1 MKVIFIAPFGR
12 PWFGLRTGLR
22 LAAILCALSFG
33 AGCEAGPPPFTAPR
47 TLVRVGEGP
56 VSVEADVLNAGQ
68 KLFNRNCAS
77 CHGYEGGGDGAAAR
91 SLDPKPR
98 DFRAAQFLYAS
109 AGEGELPTDA
119 DLKRTIRQGVTK
131 RGMPAWGGM
140 QDSDLDALVSYIKTF
155 SPRWS
160 PPETNATPQ
169 PKPEPKPETSPGQP
183 ADPAAATPAA
193 SP

>member
-1 MKVIFIAPFGR
+1 MKIIFIAP
-12 PWFGLRTGLR
+12 GLIL
-22 LAAILCALSFG
+22 LAGLCALSSG
-33 AGCEAGPPPFTAPR
+33 TGCESGPPPFTAPR
-47 TLVRVGEGP
+47 TLVRVGEAP
-56 VSVEADVLNAGQ
+56 VTVEADVLNAGQ

-109 AGEGELPTDA
+109 AGEGQLPTDA

-155 SPRWS
+155 SPRWQ
-160 PPETNATPQ
+160 PEGATTPDAKADARPDTQ
-169 PKPEPKPETSPGQP
+169 PDVKADTK
-183 ADPAAATPAA
+183 ADPATPAA
-193 SP
+193 GS